1 MKMGADHHIQHHIK
15 SLFAFDK
22 VRFMEL
28 LESIQY
34 GIAYLVVGFFAGTVL
49 DFSFPYFNEETPVH
63 VVFLEVVLQSL
74 LLIILVFYVRLL
86 VKTMPSLFDFH
97 LGKRSRYVPYSAS
110 EYGGELMIS
119 LAVIGAQFHLIKK
132 LDFLSR
138 KLYKFIYNME
148 HPRTFAKIWVG
159 FKVQMSP

>member
-1 MKMGADHHIQHHIK
+1 MSSAAKKHFETHLE
-15 SLFAFDK
+15 SLFATDK

-34 GIAYLVVGFFAGTVL
+34 GFGYLIVGFFAGTVL
-49 DFSFPYFNEETPVH
+49 DYSFPSFNEDTPALT
-63 VVFLEVVLQSL
+63 VFLEVLLQSL

-86 VKTMPSLFDFH
+86 VKSMPSLFDFH
-97 LGKRSRYVPYSAS
+97 LGKQVRYVPYSAS

-138 KLYKFIYNME
+138 KFYTFIYNKE
-148 HPRTFAKIWVG
+148 HSRENTRL
-159 FKVQMSP
+159 